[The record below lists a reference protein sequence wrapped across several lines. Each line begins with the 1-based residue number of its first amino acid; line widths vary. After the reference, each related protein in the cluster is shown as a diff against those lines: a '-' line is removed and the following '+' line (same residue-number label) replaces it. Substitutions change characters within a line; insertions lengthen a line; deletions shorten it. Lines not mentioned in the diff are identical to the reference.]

1 MWGWAAL
8 VVEQMVADKFKIPWW
23 VWFPSPATSLLCTFL
38 HMPGRVKQGRLPR
51 AADDDDE
58 LVTVVPGIPTT
69 RIADLPSS
77 VQDPTFYDYEPYL
90 KSSVVTLKAAGVLIN
105 TFYDPESRNIDVLQ
119 TTLYGGS
126 DRNGQVMR
134 FFKLVAIAQ
143 ISVPSHRKHLSLVFG
158 FVFFC
163 RVIFYGFC
171 QWVQCCHL
179 QISPQQLPIC
189 GAAMEVQQLLL
200 RRRRSSRTTQQQ
212 I

>member
-1 MWGWAAL
+1 
-8 VVEQMVADKFKIPWW
+8 
-23 VWFPSPATSLLCTFL
+23 
-38 HMPGRVKQGRLPR
+38 MPGRVKQGRLPR

-90 KSSVVTLKAAGVLIN
+90 KSSVVTLKAPGVLIN
-105 TFYDPESRNIDVLQ
+105 TFYDPEPRNIDVLQ

-126 DRNGQVMR
+126 DSNGQVMR
-134 FFKLVAIAQ
+134 FLKLAAIAQ
-143 ISVPSHRKHLSLVFG
+143 ISVPSHRKHLGLVFG

-171 QWVQCCHL
+171 QWVQCCYLH
-179 QISPQQLPIC
+179 ISPQQLPIF

-200 RRRRSSRTTQQQ
+200 RRRPPNNRSRAMLTVAMEAASSFSPCLLGSSKLSNTLTTGVRPSEHSLL
-212 I
+212 

>member
-1 MWGWAAL
+1 
-8 VVEQMVADKFKIPWW
+8 
-23 VWFPSPATSLLCTFL
+23 
-38 HMPGRVKQGRLPR
+38 MPGRVKQGRLPR

-126 DRNGQVMR
+126 DRNGQGHLLRILPVGPMLPPANFTPAASNLR
-134 FFKLVAIAQ
+134 SCNGGPAATTAQTTKLQ
-143 ISVPSHRKHLSLVFG
+143 DHPTTDLEPCL
-158 FVFFC
+158 
-163 RVIFYGFC
+163 
-171 QWVQCCHL
+171 QWL
-179 QISPQQLPIC
+179 WKQLPASADAC
-189 GAAMEVQQLLL
+189 LAPP
-200 RRRRSSRTTQQQ
+200 S
-212 I
+212 

>member
-1 MWGWAAL
+1 
-8 VVEQMVADKFKIPWW
+8 
-23 VWFPSPATSLLCTFL
+23 
-38 HMPGRVKQGRLPR
+38 MPGRVKQGRLPR